1 MRLRVL
7 CLTLVSALAGALPPS
22 ASHTVA
28 VSASTARQPA
38 AEAFAAAPDQTLTA
52 DGVTL
57 RYREIGTGDPVVLI
71 HGYTA
76 SLESQTPLA
85 SALAQSNRV
94 VAFDVRGFGKSSK
107 FAEPTRFGQSI
118 VDDVVRLMDHL
129 QMTRAHLVGH
139 SMGALI
145 AANVAAR
152 YPKRVASAT
161 LIAGPFY
168 PDQRSFTK
176 EAAPWLADLENG
188 KGLVNFMQWLF
199 PKMEPKTAA
208 GMSGQALKQND
219 LPSLIAVMRTLP
231 ELAISGL
238 PASAAPVVVA
248 VGTGD
253 PLHPLSVR
261 FAKSSPGAAL
271 LEIADADHVSI
282 AASPEVKRAM
292 RAAIGG
298 KPVTA
303 GRVAL
308 VMSGSFAGPKLPI
321 TMVCWKAP
329 AGSCAMSSSDPSAPL
344 MPRP

>member
-7 CLTLVSALAGALPPS
+7 CLTLVSALAGALPPF

-57 RYREIGTGDPVVLI
+57 RYREIGTGDPVILI

-107 FAEPTRFGQSI
+107 FAEPTRFGQLI
-118 VDDVVRLMDHL
+118 VDDAVRLMDHL
-129 QMTRAHLVGH
+129 QISRAHLVGH

-168 PDQRSFTK
+168 PDKPAFAK

-199 PKMEPKTAA
+199 PKMEPKLAA
-208 GMSGQALKQND
+208 GLSGQAVKQND

-231 ELAISGL
+231 ELAIAGL

-271 LEIADADHVSI
+271 LEIPGADHVSI
-282 AASPEVKRAM
+282 AASPELLRAM
-292 RAAIGG
+292 RGAIGG

-303 GRVAL
+303 GRARE
-308 VMSGSFAGPKLPI
+308 A
-321 TMVCWKAP
+321 A
-329 AGSCAMSSSDPSAPL
+329 
-344 MPRP
+344 